1 MNTIAPFPSQLLEK
15 EMSQQMSLA
24 IAMFLGA
31 ALGGYYCIDT
41 IKRWTALEKQ
51 VAQLEIDVHESDA
64 IEQANSQLL
73 EEVEQRLREKKDYDE
88 ADEIQE
94 AKYQA
99 WRGEYTEETCKVE
112 IQLWREKEMAIKE
125 NQEWTSLTLTRKD
138 SSIASRDFYLGNLHP
153 EFQWEV
159 REGDYYYI
167 TTVRETF
174 VESWG
179 TSIKLEIFMTF
190 PSKESLLQF
199 VEQPSSNGNL
209 TLNAALKKCLET
221 NLIQWQKILIDPK

>member
-15 EMSQQMSLA
+15 EMSQHVSLA

-31 ALGGYYCIDT
+31 AIGGYYCLDT
-41 IKRWTALEKQ
+41 IKRWTTLEKQ
-51 VAQLEIDVHESDA
+51 VAQLEVEVHESEA

-73 EEVEQRLREKKDYDE
+73 EDIDQRLREKQDYDE

-94 AKYQA
+94 ATYQA
-99 WRGEYTEETCKVE
+99 WKGEYTEEAFRVE
-112 IQLWREKEMAIKE
+112 IQLWREKEVTIKE
-125 NQEWTSLTLTRKD
+125 NQEWTSLAPTRKD

-159 REGDYYYI
+159 REGDYYI

-174 VESWG
+174 VESWD
-179 TSIKLEIFMTF
+179 TSIKLEICMTF

-199 VEQPSSNGNL
+199 VEQPSSNGNP
-209 TLNAALKKCLET
+209 TVNAALKKCLET
-221 NLIQWQKILIDPK
+221 SLIEWQKVIIDPK